1 MMKAAWIYWVFKSAC
16 SELEGVFSSSSRVI
30 DDCSFQ
36 YMHSAILSAE
46 MR

>member
-30 DDCSFQ
+30 DDFQ
-36 YMHSAILSAE
+36 YMHAAILSAE